1 MNPNYSDTSYWTYDS
16 RGSPIA
22 NATVYRNDPEGRI
35 EFEMPIG
42 IKKSTFEKVAGS
54 LMMKVDRK
62 QNTRLTVEY
71 HDSLIRPLTVQ
82 IMGDDMWE
90 MLDCASILF
99 EWGKERLS
107 NRGVKNADQ
116 LRVMRLDTKKKTVM
130 YGYRTMDGHWQWRP
144 YM

>member
-1 MNPNYSDTSYWTYDS
+1 
-16 RGSPIA
+16 
-22 NATVYRNDPEGRI
+22 
-35 EFEMPIG
+35 MPVG

-54 LMMKVDRK
+54 LMMKVHRK
-62 QNTRLTVEY
+62 QNTRLTVEF

-90 MLDCASILF
+90 MLDCANVLF